1 MTDQPPWHRLK
12 NESSKAFQAFQTYV
26 RMPTAERSI
35 DRAYR
40 SSNEQRSSAKSANG
54 RWTAWS
60 LQHRWVERA
69 NAYDDFMAAQSFLN
83 DEAERAKNAA
93 DRERRRAALEQREWE
108 LAWRALDKL
117 EEMLDWPVKR
127 ERVEQVAG
135 STVTIIE
142 PFRWNAASLARLF
155 EVASKTA
162 RLSLD
167 MDTEKAKVAVEE
179 ITLEKLEAWLKRLE
193 ERLTPEEYARVLDAL
208 DPRGC

>member
-12 NESSKAFQAFQTYV
+12 NESSKAYHAFQTYV

-35 DRAYR
+35 DGAYR

-69 NAYDDFMAAQSFLN
+69 NAYDDHMAAQSFLS
-83 DEAERAKNAA
+83 DEAERARNAA

-108 LAWRALDKL
+108 LAWQALDKL
-117 EEMLDWPVKR
+117 EEMLAWPVKR
-127 ERVEQVAG
+127 ERTEQVAG

-167 MDTEKAKVAVEE
+167 MDIEKAKVAVEK

-208 DPRGC
+208 DA